1 MKGDYQPTKAIQMS
15 AQTAELNI
23 LGFEFKEELNI
34 SCSLRNIARGNCNIS
49 IKPLSFSSLSTFG
62 SLHISIDRPVMHGE
76 IFLHEKNFNK
86 LVNFFKFSFPR
97 PVTIVIILEED
108 LFINTPGDLKLDNE
122 KNLKI
127 TNVSWNLPLA

>member
-1 MKGDYQPTKAIQMS
+1 MKGDYQPTRAIQMS
-15 AQTAELNI
+15 VQTAELNI

-49 IKPLSFSSLSTFG
+49 IKTLALPNLSTFG
-62 SLHISIDRPVMHGE
+62 SLHISIERPLMNGE

-86 LVNFFKFSFPR
+86 LINFFKFSFPR
-97 PVTIVIILEED
+97 PVTVVIILEED

-127 TNVSWNLPLA
+127 ENISWNLPLA